1 MFGVQTG
8 IDGCLGGCRG
18 RARKRSSVLDLSG
31 DEEEVRGEGGRGL
44 RPVSQGPSQLRVWYV
59 VAVRACSVLTFFFS
73 EKASREE
80 VGGDHSGSGSG
91 SECRHSE

>member
-18 RARKRSSVLDLSG
+18 RARERSSVLDLSG
-31 DEEEVRGEGGRGL
+31 DDKEVRGEGGHGL
-44 RPVSQGPSQLRVWYV
+44 RPMSQGPSQLRVWYV
-59 VAVRACSVLTFFFS
+59 VGVRACSVLTFFFS
-73 EKASREE
+73 EKASCEE
-80 VGGDHSGSGSG
+80 GGGDHSGSG